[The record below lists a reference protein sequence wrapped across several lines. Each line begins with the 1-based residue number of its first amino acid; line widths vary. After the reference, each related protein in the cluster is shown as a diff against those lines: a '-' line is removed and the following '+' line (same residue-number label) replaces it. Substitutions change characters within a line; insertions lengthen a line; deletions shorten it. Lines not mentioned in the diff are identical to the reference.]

1 MTDEYTKLSAAKV
14 LAAWAKTSP
23 SVVRRTRRLAEKP
36 GKPEPHLVCP
46 GWVPVNLKNEWLK
59 VARAKDEFAAAAHIR
74 SLKRSRGL

>member
-1 MTDEYTKLSAAKV
+1 MTEKEEKLSAAKV
-14 LAAWAKTSP
+14 LAAWAAKSP
-23 SVVRRTRRLAEKP
+23 SVIRRSRRLSDKP